1 LPSPAEEPFASHD
14 WTYPDGLGGRVAVP
28 PAGILP
34 GWVPLGMLSMRNF
47 QVKSA
52 FSMHFLDPFFAKNS
66 ISLTHK
72 PRNDLQ
78 TQVYI
83 RKSPFT

>member
-1 LPSPAEEPFASHD
+1 
-14 WTYPDGLGGRVAVP
+14 
-28 PAGILP
+28 
-34 GWVPLGMLSMRNF
+34 MRNF

-52 FSMHFLDPFFAKNS
+52 FSMHFLDWFDVKNS
-66 ISLTHK
+66 IFLTHK

-83 RKSPFT
+83 RKSPYT